1 MNLFYSLAP
10 FSIFLA
16 TIIALFRFRVIHP
29 MFYPFIFCQWVGA
42 ANEVFSHF
50 LILNGQYTIINSNI
64 YVLVESFFLVWLFR
78 ELGTIRSKRSFVALL
93 LLLTGVWLAENV
105 VFGSVVLYS
114 RFFRIFYSFV
124 IVFLSINTINK
135 MIFSQRRLLRDACF
149 LLCLAFIIY
158 FTYKALACSFV
169 LSKELERTTFLL
181 YIFHIMTYVNF
192 ITNLLYALVVLWMP
206 GKPNYSQ
213 LSLSPSA

>member
-1 MNLFYSLAP
+1 MNVFFSLAP

-16 TIIALFRFRVIHP
+16 AAIAIFRFRAIHP
-29 MFYPFIFCQWVGA
+29 MFYPFIYCQWVGA
-42 ANEVFSHF
+42 ANEIFSHF
-50 LILNGQYTIINSNI
+50 LILSGQYTIINGNL

-78 ELGTIRSKRSFVALL
+78 EMGTIRSKAPFGALL
-93 LLLTGVWLAENV
+93 LLLAGVWLAENV
-105 VFGSVVLYS
+105 VFGSLTHYS

-124 IVFLSINTINK
+124 IVFLSINTVNK
-135 MIFSQRRLLRDACF
+135 MIFSQRRLLRDARF

-181 YIFHIMTYVNF
+181 YMFHIMGYVNF
-192 ITNLLYALVVLWMP
+192 VTNLLYALVVLWMP

-213 LSLSPSA
+213 LSLSPLA